1 MNNIKEFET
10 EKLKK
15 ISLINKKIPQ
25 HLAVIMDGNGR
36 WAQSRGFSRN
46 VGHEYGVKALK
57 RLIKQCIHLQLKN
70 LTVFAFSSENW
81 SRPKNEVSFL
91 MSLFKKAIKK
101 ELNDLIANNVRL
113 KIIGNKSGL
122 SKKLQNLINDAEN
135 LTQNNFLLNLNIGI
149 NYGGKWD
156 IINGVKTLLK
166 NRPDLINTP
175 DLISEKE
182 FSDLLSLSELPE
194 PDLLIRTGGERR
206 LSNFL
211 LWKLAY
217 TELFFTDTLWP
228 DFNSID
234 LVRSIN
240 YFSSRQRKFGGAID
254 INLSKKNIPK
264 KEILDSEKI
273 TLSYGFKEDA

>member
-1 MNNIKEFET
+1 MNDIKEFEE

-36 WAQSRGFSRN
+36 WAQSRGLSRN
-46 VGHEYGVKALK
+46 VGHEQGVKTLK
-57 RLIKQCIHLQLKN
+57 KLIKQCIHLQLKN

-81 SRPKNEVSFL
+81 SRPSNEVSFL

-101 ELNDLIANNVRL
+101 ELNELISNNVKL
-113 KIIGNKSGL
+113 KIIGNKTAL
-122 SKKLQNLINDAEN
+122 SKQLQNLIHEAEFS
-135 LTQNNFLLNLNIGI
+135 TQNNFSLNLNIGI

-156 IINGVKTLLK
+156 IINGVKKLLK
-166 NRPDLINTP
+166 NRPDLINSP
-175 DLISEKE
+175 DLISEKD
-182 FSDLLSLSELPE
+182 FSGLLSLSELPE

-234 LVRSIN
+234 LVRSID
-240 YFSSRQRKFGGAID
+240 YFSSRKRKFGGDID
-254 INLSKKNIPK
+254 IKLSKKNISK
-264 KEILDSEKI
+264 KENLNREKI
-273 TLSYGFKEDA
+273 TVSYGYKEDV

>member
-1 MNNIKEFET
+1 MNDIKEFEI

-15 ISLINKKIPQ
+15 ISLTNKKIPQ

-46 VGHEYGVKALK
+46 VGHEQGVKALK

-81 SRPKNEVSFL
+81 SRPSNEVSFL

-101 ELNDLIANNVRL
+101 ELNELIKNNVKL
-113 KIIGNKSGL
+113 KIIGNKSAL
-122 SKKLQNLINDAEN
+122 SKQLQNLIYEAECS
-135 LTQNNFLLNLNIGI
+135 TKNNISLNLNIGI

-156 IINGVKTLLK
+156 IINGVKKLLK
-166 NRPDLINTP
+166 NRPDLIDSP
-175 DLISEKE
+175 DLIREKDFSE
-182 FSDLLSLSELPE
+182 LLSLNELPE

-234 LVRSIN
+234 LIKSID
-240 YFSSRQRKFGGAID
+240 YFNTRRRKFGGAID
-254 INLSKKNIPK
+254 VELSKKNISE
-264 KEILDSEKI
+264 KENFSREKI
-273 TLSYGFKEDA
+273 TVYYGFKDDA